1 MNATVNLDQQ
11 FERVHDHWHPRIVAT
26 VNDDEV
32 KLAKVQG
39 NSSGTSIRTPTSCSW
54 SSTASCA
61 ASSSTTA
68 TSSSGRGE
76 LLGGAAWGAPLSSR
90 RPGDPRSVLELR
102 DAVNTGDADRA
113 GTVGERL
120 T

>member
-1 MNATVNLDQQ
+1 
-11 FERVHDHWHPRIVAT
+11 VAT

-32 KLAKVQG
+32 KLVKVQG

-61 ASSSTTA
+61 PSPSTTA
-68 TSSSGRGE
+68 TSSSGQVNCWWCHVGRHGP
-76 LLGGAAWGAPLSSR
+76 AADQETR
-90 RPGDPRSVLELR
+90 VVFLELR
-102 DAVNTGDADRA
+102 DTVNTGDADRA